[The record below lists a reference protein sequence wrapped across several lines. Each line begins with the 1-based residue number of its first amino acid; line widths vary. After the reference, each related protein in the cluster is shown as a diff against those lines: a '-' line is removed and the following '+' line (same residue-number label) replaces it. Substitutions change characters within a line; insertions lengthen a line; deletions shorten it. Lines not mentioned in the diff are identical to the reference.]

1 MGSADRHPFCAV
13 CFRPLILVCGVLAV
27 RKEDKKQL
35 FATLGTVGNIGFTM
49 VSTVAVG
56 LFLGRMA
63 DKWMDSSPWFSVAG
77 IVLGMISGMWAM
89 YKKAA
94 GK

>member
-1 MGSADRHPFCAV
+1 MGYPFCAV
-13 CFRPLILVCGVLAV
+13 CIRTPILVCGVLAV

-35 FATLGTVGNIGFTM
+35 FDTLGTVGNIGFTM

-63 DKWMDSSPWFSVAG
+63 DKWFESSPWFSVAG
-77 IVLGMISGMWAM
+77 IVLGMISGLWAM
-89 YKKAA
+89 YKKAT